1 MDFRMARP
9 LKDSGRFTI
18 VKESRALNV
27 AREFGARDTGEDR
40 PIGAPDASAVDH
52 PQITQITLI
61 PVFIIC
67 VISVICGWL
76 LDLDQTGTRQ

>member
-27 AREFGARDTGEDR
+27 AREFGASGMEADPLTGARSVSEGESHSH
-40 PIGAPDASAVDH
+40 PVSTGWIG
-52 PQITQITLI
+52 
-61 PVFIIC
+61 
-67 VISVICGWL
+67 L
-76 LDLDQTGTRQ
+76 L